1 MRGCFTIVDINSE
14 LMKLSVNFASVLT
27 RNTAQAII
35 DKIKTAKTTGDRDQV
50 IRNLEEII
58 NDLISDKNELIQ
70 IVQAYEEKLIMQKIS
85 NEDIE
90 YITENIIPL
99 LERLL
104 QENPDEEAESARNTL
119 NIIKAI
125 LSKETLNILQLLGF
139 NFKQAIGEPLTQL
152 VSAIIT
158 SKIPLNF
165 NMEELQA
172 LQLKREVE
180 YLNVVQDE
188 EAFRRLIEINSK

>member
-1 MRGCFTIVDINSE
+1 MDINSE